1 MYTFQYNRIVSLYG
15 ERAKLQFTDTDSL
28 CYEIQTADV
37 YADMR
42 LNFFEYHTSDYL
54 SDHPLYS
61 KDSAKVIEAYCC
73 LMLKRRRPLRVWRG
87 RSWPR
92 PFAMLTIDV
101 VCLTNKHQQQNSTT
115 HSFTRSHTPKY
126 KKSALLPY
134 VDKRYLL
141 TCSEPY
147 AYGHFCRPR

>member
-15 ERAKLQFTDTDSL
+15 ERAKLLFTDTDSL

-61 KDSAKVIEAYCC
+61 KDNAKVIDKIKTETNGIA
-73 LMLKRRRPLRVWRG
+73 PLEC
-87 RSWPR
+87 
-92 PFAMLTIDV
+92 
-101 VCLTNKHQQQNSTT
+101 VCL
-115 HSFTRSHTPKY
+115 RSKM
-126 KKSALLPY
+126 
-134 VDKRYLL
+134 
-141 TCSEPY
+141 
-147 AYGHFCRPR
+147 